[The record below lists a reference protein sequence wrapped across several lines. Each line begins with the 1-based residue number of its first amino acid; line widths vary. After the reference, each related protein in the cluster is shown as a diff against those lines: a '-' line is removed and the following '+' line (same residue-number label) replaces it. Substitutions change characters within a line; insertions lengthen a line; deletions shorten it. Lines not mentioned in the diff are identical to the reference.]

1 LRGKRRAASLKRRP
15 SWLTRLPDDG
25 RKVFVQ
31 VIGDRWPEDLRYTGQ
46 VIAGPWFGV
55 LDVPSFAQ
63 GWASRAEVGEF
74 IYVSGHTRLERVR

>member
-1 LRGKRRAASLKRRP
+1 
-15 SWLTRLPDDG
+15 
-25 RKVFVQ
+25 